1 MELGELEVSILNWNR
16 KSAIF
21 GCGQWSWADGGEIL
35 PSEVALEGAY
45 YEAVRRDEIRV
56 RATGIS

>member
-1 MELGELEVSILNWNR
+1 MELGELEGSVSNWNR

-21 GCGQWSWADGGEIL
+21 GRGEWSWAGGGEML
-35 PSEVALEGAY
+35 ASEVALEGAY
-45 YEAVRRDEIRV
+45 EEAVRRDEIRV